1 MIVVLII
8 LAILAVLLCIYICYE
23 SIKTDMMLIRF
34 RDRERKQAAKEYFKI
49 VDKYMKFLNKIEKK
63 GKK

>member
-1 MIVVLII
+1 MIIVLVVLSF
-8 LAILAVLLCIYICYE
+8 LAVLLCIYLCYE
-23 SIKTDMMLIRF
+23 GIKTDMLLIRF

-49 VDKYMKFLNKIEKK
+49 VDKYMKFLNKIER